1 MRARAH
7 QPAFAVGAQY
17 AMIYSLC
24 RDLAANARDY
34 GHCYPEFERHE
45 QLTLAIFFKRLAN

>member
-1 MRARAH
+1 MRVREH
-7 QPAFAVGAQY
+7 HTAFALGAQY

-24 RDLAANARDY
+24 RDLAANALHY
-34 GHCYPEFERHE
+34 GHCYPELARHE